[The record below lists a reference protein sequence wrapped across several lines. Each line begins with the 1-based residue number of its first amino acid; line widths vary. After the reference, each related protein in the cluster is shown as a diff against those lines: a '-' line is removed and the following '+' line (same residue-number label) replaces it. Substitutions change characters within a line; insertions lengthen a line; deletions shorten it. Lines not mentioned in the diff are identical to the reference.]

1 MVRSLSRSDAFFLE
15 YCLQQRWVS
24 PCITIPHGAAGAVA
38 RWTPIPWQ
46 QSYAIPVITRGSIR
60 WGSFQTWR
68 NGVWIRKSCPETGWV
83 WFYNRSI
90 DVFVVMMYH
99 DISWFLF
106 VGFCFFGTCFIWP
119 GHSLTLTFLSRD
131 QPSGE
136 SLRASESQKWM
147 GVVDVWPPGFS
158 GGPFWSKAC
167 FKFEQLSGI
176 FQIIMTFCRSWSL
189 QLKKHLKRVV
199 WRNMFWT
206 TD

>member
-15 YCLQQRWVS
+15 YCLQQMWVS

-68 NGVWIRKSCPETGWV
+68 NGVWIRKSCPEIGCV
-83 WFYNRSI
+83 WFYNHSI

-136 SLRASESQKWM
+136 SLRASESPKM
-147 GVVDVWPPGFS
+147 DGCCRCFTTGVFG
-158 GGPFWSKAC
+158 WS
-167 FKFEQLSGI
+167 F
-176 FQIIMTFCRSWSL
+176 
-189 QLKKHLKRVV
+189 LKQS
-199 WRNMFWT
+199 MF
-206 TD
+206 